1 MQNGLSDYF
10 YIFYNDRKIKITWH
24 ISCKIKGSQLLNS
37 FQSVA
42 LRALAL
48 ETVERVSAILTL
60 RADFLKKVITLK
72 YCRFTCI
79 YLASEPRI
87 SVVSAHSFANY
98 ADKDSKSC
106 TSLHALPVVT
116 LPVSLRG
123 FPQRT
128 T

>member
-1 MQNGLSDYF
+1 MFHHCSPKRRTSCFGFGERLREFRQYF
-10 YIFYNDRKIKITWH
+10 TP
-24 ISCKIKGSQLLNS
+24 KGSH
-37 FQSVA
+37 
-42 LRALAL
+42 
-48 ETVERVSAILTL
+48 
-60 RADFLKKVITLK
+60 LKNDLSPK

-87 SVVSAHSFANY
+87 SVVSAHSFADY